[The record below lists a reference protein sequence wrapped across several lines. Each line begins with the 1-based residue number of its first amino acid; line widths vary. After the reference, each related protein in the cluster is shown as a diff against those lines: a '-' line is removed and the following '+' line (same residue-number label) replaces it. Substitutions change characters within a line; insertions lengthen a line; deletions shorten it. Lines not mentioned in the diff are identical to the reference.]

1 MTILCLADVRFP
13 LGRANGTQTM
23 ETCAALAARGNDVH
37 LLVRPDT
44 RVPARDPLAYYGLP
58 PNPRLRIERT
68 PVFGPP
74 GARRAAYLAGALAR
88 LLERRWD
95 VVFTRDLGVAD
106 VALRWPAR
114 MRPPIVYE
122 SHGFAAVLAATRS
135 EIVSGARSAGPF
147 KIGRLWRRE
156 RRVWRAAGGYAA
168 TTGVLA
174 ADLRQR
180 FGSRPRVAVVPN
192 GVRLR
197 PGRAYADAGRS
208 GTPTVA
214 YAGHFYPWK
223 GAGVLVE
230 ALASL
235 PRARGLFIG
244 GRPGE
249 SDAARLRALACS
261 RGLRERVTFTGPVPP
276 AGVAALLAGADV
288 LALPTV
294 ATPHARHTSPLK
306 LFEYMAAGRP
316 IVASDLLPLREI
328 VEHRRTAFLVA
339 PGDPE
344 ALAAGVRSVLDDRPL
359 AARMARAAFGRA
371 ADYSWERRA
380 ERLERLFRD
389 VAAAAAQ
396 GGAAGG
402 PPREPTP

>member
-106 VALRWPAR
+106 VALRCPAR

-122 SHGFAAVLAATRS
+122 SHGVAAVAAATRS
-135 EIVSGARSAGPF
+135 EIVSGGRSAGPF
-147 KIGRLWRRE
+147 KVGRLWRRE

-249 SDAARLRALACS
+249 SDAARLRALARS

-328 VEHRRTAFLVA
+328 VEHGRTAFLVA

-344 ALAAGVRSVLDDRPL
+344 ALAAGVRSVLEDRPH
-359 AARMARAAFGRA
+359 AARMARAAFERA

-380 ERLERLFRD
+380 ERLGRLFRD

-396 GGAAGG
+396 GGADGG